1 MILYFFFLREL
12 AHEFLNG
19 PIKVTIGSDDL
30 AAGTRITQI
39 VEVIDDQARLPRLN
53 NLLKVSWIFTY

>member
-1 MILYFFFLREL
+1 M

-53 NLLKVSWIFTY
+53 QLLKVSWIYVY